1 MIDKRKIAENKA
13 YREGVKDTLLQV
25 INSKTEDEVR
35 ETSMLIIAQIK
46 EIDSMEKKNQDEI
59 KRYIDEQGTPVTC

>member
-25 INSKTEDEVR
+25 INAKTEDEVR

>member
-46 EIDSMEKKNQDEI
+46 EIDSMEKKTQDEI

>member
-25 INSKTEDEVR
+25 INAKTEDEVR

-46 EIDSMEKKNQDEI
+46 EIDSKNQDEI